1 MANGIMAAA
10 LLAMGKADLDLDTID
25 LRFIGVSS
33 AYTFSAAHD
42 FLDDVT
48 NIITDAVAATGEA
61 VSAVTGGFMLDCND
75 FTLTN
80 VNGAVAAIYGYDHNG
95 GANSARRLISWCNSA
110 SGLPTGT
117 LSAGSVPVT
126 VNASGVL
133 AVTSSPS

>member
-1 MANGIMAAA
+1 MASA
-10 LLAMGKADLDLDTID
+10 LLAMGKGDLDLDTID

-33 AYTFSAAHD
+33 AYTWGAAHD
-42 FLDDVT
+42 MLNDVT

-61 VSAVTGGFMLDCND
+61 VAGVTGGFNLDCND

-80 VNGAVAAIYGYDHNG
+80 VNGAVAGIYGYDHNG
-95 GANSARRLISWCNSA
+95 GADSARRLIPWYNVG

-117 LSAGSVPVT
+117 LSGGSVPVT